1 MWEKSSRLAAG
12 VRELLGRRVV
22 GGEHDVLAHDPEPLA
37 EHELGQARAVH
48 AAALVV
54 QQAENGR
61 VRAGLDRI
69 IFLIPRVPLE
79 GALQALR
86 RGDDAAAQLLA
97 PTTIVLVGVI
107 MIIMVAAMTGMST
120 AI

>member
-1 MWEKSSRLAAG
+1 MVFHLAADEA
-12 VRELLGRRVV
+12 V
-22 GGEHDVLAHDPEPLA
+22 DMLA
-37 EHELGQARAVH
+37 QA
-48 AAALVV
+48 
-54 QQAENGR
+54 
-61 VRAGLDRI
+61 
-69 IFLIPRVPLE
+69 
-79 GALQALR
+79 